1 MSSRVVHCSYHKCLT
16 VYYQRI
22 MRRLKFALGGRPRF
36 YRHFD
41 SRLEEFQGAQA
52 RFRVASVNN
61 HALVVDEL
69 HPDTVVSRFVRDPR
83 DLIVSGYHY
92 HRRGAEAW
100 TEARRPTEADFRV
113 VNGVVPPDI
122 GSSSF
127 AEHLADVDRDQG
139 MAAELTFRGEHFRS
153 MLDWQPDDERVRTWR
168 YEDVIDHEG
177 DVFDE
182 VFRFYGLRSFQR
194 DVGLRLVRRF
204 AASRRNGTTHV
215 RDPRP
220 GQWRTELPP
229 VVHRRFLD
237 QFGQILERYGYPVDP
252 PFSR

>member
-1 MSSRVVHCSYHKCLT
+1 MPSLVVHCSYHKCLT

-41 SRLEEFQGAQA
+41 SRLEDFLRDQA
-52 RFRVASVNN
+52 HYRAASINN
-61 HALVVDEL
+61 HALALDRL

-92 HRRGAEAW
+92 HRRGSEAW
-100 TEARRPTEADFRV
+100 TTLVGPRDDDYRV
-113 VNGVVPPDI
+113 VNGVVPPAV

-127 AEHLADVDRDQG
+127 AGYLRRVGTEQG
-139 MAAELTFRGEHFRS
+139 MNAELVFRQRHLRS
-153 MLDWQPDDERVRTWR
+153 MLEWQHDDERVRTWR
-168 YEDVIDHEG
+168 YEDLIEHEC

-182 VFRFYGLRSFQR
+182 IFRFYGLSRLQH
-194 DVGLRLVRRF
+194 DLGLRLVARY
-204 AASRRNGTTHV
+204 AASERGARSPHV

-220 GQWRTELPP
+220 GAWRTELPAS
-229 VVHRRFLD
+229 VHQRVLD
-237 QFGQILERYGYPVDP
+237 EYRPILDRYGYSHD
-252 PFSR
+252 